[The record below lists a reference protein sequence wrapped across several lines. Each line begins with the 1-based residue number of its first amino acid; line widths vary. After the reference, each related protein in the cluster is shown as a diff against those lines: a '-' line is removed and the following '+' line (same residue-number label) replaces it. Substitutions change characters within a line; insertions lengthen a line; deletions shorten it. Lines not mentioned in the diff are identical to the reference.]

1 MFRTSS
7 PAVTTRRQFLRAG
20 VAAVAGTWAI
30 LELDG
35 LTRVSAAPV
44 GSSASR
50 RISMVGDSLTVGS
63 MPYQADDFRAQ
74 GWSRTMIDAYTS
86 RGIKTK
92 VRRDL
97 HTGLTA
103 VDAIRDSWGDT
114 EVWIVALGSNDAL
127 IYPKRKHAAAIS
139 EMMDRIGRGHKVMW
153 INAYVPE
160 REPQAAAWNTSLDE
174 VAAMRDD
181 MYVFDWAGLAFQNQN
196 WLAID
201 GLHCSALG
209 YQKRSE
215 MIGRASRYLLP
226 IKTAPATSTPTT
238 AGSDR

>member
-1 MFRTSS
+1 
-7 PAVTTRRQFLRAG
+7 
-20 VAAVAGTWAI
+20 
-30 LELDG
+30 
-35 LTRVSAAPV
+35 
-44 GSSASR
+44 
-50 RISMVGDSLTVGS
+50 MVGDSLTVGT

-74 GWSRTMIDAYTS
+74 GWSRTMIDAYTN

-114 EVWIVALGSNDAL
+114 AVWIVALGTNDAL
-127 IYPKRKHAAAIS
+127 IYPKRKHAQVIT

-160 REPQAAAWNTSLDE
+160 REPLAAAWNTSLDE
-174 VAAMRDD
+174 VASLRDD
-181 MYVFDWAGLAFQNQN
+181 MYVFDWAGLAFENQT

-201 GLHCSALG
+201 GVHCSVLG
-209 YQKRSE
+209 YEKRSE

-226 IKTAPATSTPTT
+226 IRTAPAPT
-238 AGSDR
+238 APAAPGSDRSSSAEN